1 MILNDLKLYHKF
13 APSQGKI
20 AAIDVGTKRIGLASC
35 DETWE
40 FLSPKMIIECKNQQQ
55 DFTIIKNFIEEN
67 SIKAVV
73 IGFPTHMDGK
83 EVKMSDFVR
92 KFCTDFNDFLENKM
106 PIFMFDERL
115 SSFEAEQI
123 AKEIPNRK
131 KQKHHD
137 DIAAFVILRGFL
149 NFLKYNA

>member
-1 MILNDLKLYHKF
+1 MIHSDLKLYHKF

-40 FLSPKMIIECKNQQQ
+40 FLSPKMIIECKNNPQ
-55 DFTIIKNFIEEN
+55 DFAAIKDFIKEN
-67 SIKAVV
+67 SIKAIV

-83 EVKMSDFVR
+83 EVEMSDFVR
-92 KFCTDFNDFLENKM
+92 KFCTDFDEFMQKTM
-106 PIFMFDERL
+106 PIFLFDERL

-123 AKEIPNRK
+123 AKEIPRRK

-137 DIAAFVILRGFL
+137 DIAALVILRGFL
-149 NFLKYNA
+149 NFIKYNS